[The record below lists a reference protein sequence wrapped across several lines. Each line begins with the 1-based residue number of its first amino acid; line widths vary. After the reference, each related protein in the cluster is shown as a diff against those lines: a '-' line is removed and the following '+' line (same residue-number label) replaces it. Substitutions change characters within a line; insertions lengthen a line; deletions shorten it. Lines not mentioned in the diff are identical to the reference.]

1 MHIIP
6 AIDIL
11 NGEVVR
17 LHQGDYTTA
26 TVYKSD
32 PTSVARDFQKAG
44 ATRLHIVDLD
54 AASGGGKQ
62 NRKKL
67 RKIRK
72 LFGGIIELGG
82 GIRNEDDIEELLD
95 IGIDRFVVGTAFAKN
110 PHIVEGWVQHYGKLF
125 IAGIDARDG
134 KVKVSGW
141 QKETELDYLELAER
155 AKSIGMCSI
164 IFTNI
169 AHDGT
174 MQGPD
179 IESTKRV
186 AASSSL
192 PVIHSGG
199 VSTMEDLKL
208 LADSGE
214 TKIKGTIVGKAI
226 YERTVDLE
234 EAIKTFQ
241 ADDEDGEEW

>member
-17 LHQGDYTTA
+17 LQQGDYTTA

-32 PTSVARDFQKAG
+32 PISVARDFQKAG

-54 AASGGGKQ
+54 AASGNGKQ

-110 PHIVEGWVQHYGKLF
+110 PHFVEGWVQHYGNLF
-125 IAGIDARDG
+125 IAGIDARNG

-169 AHDGT
+169 EHDGT

-179 IESTKRV
+179 IESTKKV
-186 AASSSL
+186 AATSDLS
-192 PVIHSGG
+192 VIHSGG
-199 VSTMEDLKL
+199 IRTMEDLKL
-208 LADSGE
+208 LADSE
-214 TKIKGTIVGKAI
+214 EKKIRGIIVGKAI
-226 YERTVDLE
+226 YEETVDLE

-241 ADDEDGEEW
+241 SDDEDTEEW